1 MKIIL
6 SPAKKMN
13 ICNDYMGPVSF
24 PVFLKES
31 KQLLEFLRKMSYE
44 ELKALWK
51 CNDSIAAL
59 NYERIS
65 FMDLEKN
72 ASPALLAYEGIQ
84 YQYMAPNVFTDRQ
97 WEYAKK
103 HVRILSGFYGVLK
116 PLDGVVPYRLEMQAK
131 ISFDQYKSLYDF
143 WGDKLYKELRKETS
157 LLLNLASKEYGKCVE
172 EFWEKGVPLIHCHFG
187 EKVQGTIKVKGTM
200 AKMAR
205 GEMVRFLA
213 EEGIEGEEGIPYFH
227 RLGYTFSKEESTKN
241 NYVFLKEAKGK

>member
-13 ICNDYMGPVSF
+13 ICNDYISPSSS
-24 PVFLKES
+24 PVFLNES
-31 KQLLEFLRKMSYE
+31 KNLLEYLRKMSYE

-59 NYERIS
+59 NYERIWS
-65 FMDLEKN
+65 MDLEKN
-72 ASPALLAYEGIQ
+72 ISPALLSYEGIQ
-84 YQYMAPNVFTDRQ
+84 YQYMAPNVFTDKQ

-116 PLDGVVPYRLEMQAK
+116 PLDGVVPYRLEMQSK
-131 ISFDQYKSLYDF
+131 ISFGQYKSLYAF
-143 WGDKLYKELRKETS
+143 WGDKIYKELRKETS

-172 EFWEKGVPLIHCHFG
+172 EFWEESVPLLHCHFG
-187 EKVQGTIKVKGTM
+187 EKIQGTIKVKGTM

-205 GEMVRFLA
+205 GEMVRFLS
-213 EEGIEGEEGIPYFH
+213 EEGIEDKEGIPYFH

-241 NYVFLKEAKGK
+241 VYVFLKEAKGK